1 MAEIIDLAEIQ
12 AQRRKHRSRVPTRA
26 HLERAVQILKAN
38 LAATAKMLVDA
49 PPADQDELLSR
60 VERLSAMI
68 RYGMGMLGESA
79 EPAADPSHVEDT
91 L

>member
-12 AQRRKHRSRVPTRA
+12 AQRRKQRA
-26 HLERAVQILKAN
+26 RAPRREHLERAVQILKAN
-38 LAATAKMLVDA
+38 LAATATMLVDA

-68 RYGMGMLGESA
+68 RYGIAMLGESA
-79 EPAADPSHVEDT
+79 EPPPDPLEAEDT

>member
-12 AQRRKHRSRVPTRA
+12 AQRRKHRARA
-26 HLERAVQILKAN
+26 PRREHLERAVRILKEN
-38 LAATAKMLVDA
+38 LAATATMLVDA
-49 PPADQDELLSR
+49 PHADQDELLSR

-68 RYGMGMLGESA
+68 RYGIGMLGESA
-79 EPAADPSHVEDT
+79 EPAPDPSEAEDT